1 VTVESEAAR
10 AADVDLEV
18 APRDLVRRTWD
29 NLRSGELGAGPIVLA
44 LVIITLFFY
53 FKDSTYVGSTNFNNV
68 IVQMAGTTIIAFG
81 VVFVLLLGEIDLSI
95 GSISGVAAVVAAEL
109 QLPGSGHDVPGLIA
123 IFAAIAAGAA
133 IGAFQG
139 SFVAF
144 LGVPSF
150 VVTLAGL
157 LAWQGVQFKSLP
169 QSVIII
175 EDSTINNV
183 AGYFFSHLAGWILAA
198 AASALYAV
206 MVLGGV
212 VGRIRAGL
220 RVPNLPLLVVKV
232 VAVTAIAFFV
242 AYKCNAD
249 PGRGVPF
256 AGLLVL
262 FLLIFWTFVATR
274 TTFGRHVYA
283 VGGNAEAARRAGI
296 NVARIRVLVFMI
308 SGSMA
313 ALGGI
318 VFASRVQS
326 VNLASGSG
334 TVLLD
339 AISAAVIGGTSL
351 FGGRGKV
358 VSAVLG
364 GLVIAL
370 IANGIDLVGY
380 SAATKLITTG
390 AILLAAVT
398 LDTVAR
404 RRQEATGH

>member
-10 AADVDLEV
+10 AADTELSPGDLF
-18 APRDLVRRTWD
+18 RRAWD
-29 NLRSGELGAGPIVLA
+29 NLRSGELGAGPIIVA
-44 LVIITLFFY
+44 LLIITLFFY
-53 FKDSTYVGSTNFNNV
+53 FKDATYVGSTNFNNV

-95 GSISGVAAVVAAEL
+95 GSVSGLAAVVAAEL
-109 QLPGSGHDVPGLIA
+109 QLPDSGHQIPGLLA

-157 LAWQGVQFKSLP
+157 LAWQGVLFKSLP

-175 EDSTINNV
+175 QDSTINNV
-183 AGYFFSHLAGWILAA
+183 ASYYFSHLAGWIIAA
-198 AASALYAV
+198 AASALYAL

-212 VGRIRAGL
+212 VGRLRAGI
-220 RVPNLPLLVVKV
+220 RVPNLPLILAKIVG
-232 VAVTAIAFFV
+232 VTAIAFFV
-242 AYKCNAD
+242 AYKSNAD

-256 AGLLVL
+256 AGLLI
-262 FLLIFWTFVATR
+262 LLLLLLWTFVATR

-296 NVARIRVLVFMI
+296 NVARIRVLVFAI
-308 SGSMA
+308 SGAMA

-380 SAATKLITTG
+380 SAATKQITTG
-390 AILLAAVT
+390 VILLAAVT

-404 RRQEATGH
+404 RRQEASGR

>member
-10 AADVDLEV
+10 AADTELSPGDLF
-18 APRDLVRRTWD
+18 RRAWD
-29 NLRSGELGAGPIVLA
+29 NLRSGELGAGPIIVA
-44 LVIITLFFY
+44 LLIITLFFY
-53 FKDSTYVGSTNFNNV
+53 FKDATYVGSTNFNNV

-95 GSISGVAAVVAAEL
+95 GSVSGLAAVVAAEL
-109 QLPGSGHDVPGLIA
+109 QLPDSGHQIPGLLA
-123 IFAAIAAGAA
+123 ILAAIAAGAA

-157 LAWQGVQFKSLP
+157 LAWQGVLFKSLP

-175 EDSTINNV
+175 QDSTINNV
-183 AGYFFSHLAGWILAA
+183 ASYYFSHLAGWIIAA
-198 AASALYAV
+198 AASALYAL

-212 VGRIRAGL
+212 VGRLRAGI
-220 RVPNLPLLVVKV
+220 RVPNLPLILAKIVG
-232 VAVTAIAFFV
+232 VTAIAFFV
-242 AYKCNAD
+242 AYKSNAD

-256 AGLLVL
+256 AGLLI
-262 FLLIFWTFVATR
+262 LLLLLLWTFVATR

-296 NVARIRVLVFMI
+296 NVARIRVLVFAI
-308 SGSMA
+308 SGAMA

-380 SAATKLITTG
+380 SAATKQITTG
-390 AILLAAVT
+390 VILLAAVT

-404 RRQEATGH
+404 RRQEASGR

>member
-1 VTVESEAAR
+1 MTVESEAAR
-10 AADVDLEV
+10 AADTELSPGDLF
-18 APRDLVRRTWD
+18 RRAWD
-29 NLRSGELGAGPIVLA
+29 NLRSGELGAGPIIVA
-44 LVIITLFFY
+44 LLIITLFFY
-53 FKDSTYVGSTNFNNV
+53 FKDATYVGSTNFNNV

-95 GSISGVAAVVAAEL
+95 GSVSGLAAVVAAEL
-109 QLPGSGHDVPGLIA
+109 QLPDSGHQIPGLLA

-157 LAWQGVQFKSLP
+157 LAWQGVLFKSLP

-175 EDSTINNV
+175 QDSTINNV
-183 AGYFFSHLAGWILAA
+183 ASYYFSHLAGWIIAA
-198 AASALYAV
+198 AASALYAL

-212 VGRIRAGL
+212 VGRLRAGI
-220 RVPNLPLLVVKV
+220 RVPNLPLILAKIVG
-232 VAVTAIAFFV
+232 VTAIAFFV
-242 AYKCNAD
+242 AYKSNAD

-256 AGLLVL
+256 AGLLI
-262 FLLIFWTFVATR
+262 LLLLLLWTFVATR

-296 NVARIRVLVFMI
+296 NVARIRVLVFAI
-308 SGSMA
+308 SGAMA

-380 SAATKLITTG
+380 SAATKQITTG
-390 AILLAAVT
+390 VILLAAVT

-404 RRQEATGH
+404 RRQEASGR